1 MGSTVP
7 AAATRE
13 ASRPAPGSN
22 LESTAIQIERP
33 ARQSAPIVYVSPH
46 SGANYAPD
54 FLAASRLDPVTLR
67 RSEDSFIDEVFAGA
81 PESGAPLLKALFP
94 RAYLDPNREPWE
106 LDPQMFEDELPAHVN
121 TTSPRV
127 ACGLGTIARVVANGE
142 EIYRRKLRYAE
153 AARRVNELYEPF
165 HAALGELI
173 AATRQR
179 FGFAVVVDC
188 HSMPSLGAPNERDF
202 GRRRPDMVLG
212 DRFGTACATALT
224 DTAERALRGLG
235 FSVARN
241 VPYAG
246 GFTTHH
252 YGRPAEG
259 LHALQIEI
267 NRDLY
272 MDEERIER
280 RPGLAALKRRIDR
293 LMQSLAGIDR
303 KELGGGA

>member
-1 MGSTVP
+1 MAP
-7 AAATRE
+7 PLAAAIAAVRPIPAGE
-13 ASRPAPGSN
+13 AFHVASPG
-22 LESTAIQIERP
+22 E
-33 ARQSAPIVYVSPH
+33 QSVPFVYVSPH
-46 SGANYAPD
+46 SGAHYAPE

-67 RSEDSFIDEVFAGA
+67 RSEDCFIDEVFGGA
-81 PESGAPLLKALFP
+81 PGLGAPLLKALFP

-153 AARRVNELYEPF
+153 AARRVTELYQPF
-165 HAALGELI
+165 HGALGELI
-173 AATRQR
+173 AQTRAR
-179 FGFAVVVDC
+179 FGYAVVVDC

-202 GRRRPDMVLG
+202 GRRRPDIVLG

-224 DTAERALRGLG
+224 DAAETVLRAQG
-235 FSVARN
+235 FGVARN

-280 RPGLAALKRRIDR
+280 RPGLAALKDRIDR
-293 LMQSLAGIDR
+293 LIVALAAVDR
-303 KELGGGA
+303 REFARPA

>member
-1 MGSTVP
+1 MGSSS
-7 AAATRE
+7 AAVAR
-13 ASRPAPGSN
+13 
-22 LESTAIQIERP
+22 STAAMPGVAPIQIDRP
-33 ARQSAPIVYVSPH
+33 GRQTMPFVFVSPH

-67 RSEDSFIDEVFAGA
+67 RSEDCFIDEVFAGA
-81 PESGAPLLKALFP
+81 PEHGAPMLKALFP
-94 RAYLDPNREPWE
+94 RAYIDPNREPWE

-142 EIYRRKLRYAE
+142 EIYRRKLRFAE
-153 AARRVNELYEPF
+153 AKRRVTELYQPF
-165 HAALGELI
+165 HAALTGLI
-173 AATRQR
+173 EETHAR
-179 FGFAVVVDC
+179 FGVAVIVDC
-188 HSMPSLGAPNERDF
+188 HSMPSLGAPNEREF
-202 GRRRPDMVLG
+202 GRRRPAVVLG
-212 DRFGTACATALT
+212 DRFGTACTTALT
-224 DTAERALRGLG
+224 EVADRLLRQMGY
-235 FSVARN
+235 SVARN

-280 RPGLAALKRRIDR
+280 RPGLAQLKDRIDL
-293 LMQSLAGIDR
+293 LMQAFGAMDPRELRRLA
-303 KELGGGA
+303 

>member
-1 MGSTVP
+1 MGSSV
-7 AAATRE
+7 AAAL
-13 ASRPAPGSN
+13 AVAPPAPTV
-22 LESTAIQIERP
+22 EAIHIARP
-33 ARQSAPIVYVSPH
+33 ARQSVPFVYVSPH
-46 SGANYAPD
+46 SGADYAPE
-54 FLAASRLDPVTLR
+54 FLAASRLDPMTLR
-67 RSEDSFIDEVFAGA
+67 RSEDSFIDEIFGGA
-81 PESGAPLLKALFP
+81 PALGAPLLKALFP
-94 RAYLDPNREPWE
+94 RAYIDPNREPWE

-153 AARRVNELYEPF
+153 AARRVSELYQPF
-165 HAALGELI
+165 HGALGTLVDE
-173 AATRQR
+173 TRAR
-179 FGFAVVVDC
+179 FGCAVVVDC

-202 GRRRPDMVLG
+202 GRRRPDIVLG
-212 DRFGTACATALT
+212 DRFGTACTTALT
-224 DTAERALRGLG
+224 DAAERVLRELG

-252 YGRPAEG
+252 YGRPAER

-280 RPGLAALKRRIDR
+280 GPGLARLQARMDR
-293 LMQSLAGIDR
+293 LIAALAAVDPGR
-303 KELGGGA
+303 LAHPA